1 MPPFTPWSPLP
12 LFEVTPLLG
21 GGFRWWV
28 AGGYAIELAVGR
40 VVRPHGDV
48 DVLLLR
54 RDQLAAQQALDGWE
68 LWAAD
73 PPGHL
78 RPWAQGEVL
87 GSDVHDIW
95 CRPGPGAPWR
105 LQLMLDESS
114 ESGAEWM
121 SRRDSSVR
129 RAVASL
135 GAVSPPLGLRT
146 NSTSPP
152 RWLFS
157 TGFSGGGWLRR
168 SRGRMGSTRGT
179 RAYAP
184 DVRLS
189 VTAPVYVSVVS
200 FPASTSRNVPSNSG
214 TSTSVASISLPYGVR
229 GLGGVRGA
237 LSGEYRP

>member
-12 LFEVTPLLG
+12 LFEVGRLLG

-73 PPGHL
+73 PPGRL
-78 RPWAQGEVL
+78 RPWVQGEVL

-135 GAVSPPLGLRT
+135 GAVSPDGLPYLR
-146 NSTSPP
+146 PEVQLYYKAGDP
-152 RWLFS
+152 RPKDELDFAAALAVLD
-157 TGFSGGGWLRR
+157 GVQRGWLAEAI
-168 SRGRMGSTRGT
+168 TRTYGEHPWH
-179 RAYAP
+179 A
-184 DVRLS
+184 RL
-189 VTAPVYVSVVS
+189 
-200 FPASTSRNVPSNSG
+200 
-214 TSTSVASISLPYGVR
+214 
-229 GLGGVRGA
+229 
-237 LSGEYRP
+237 RP